1 MKKRILLALGTFM
14 LLSLVACGNN
24 KTDNSTAE
32 HSSQDDTILIGG
44 DPATWGPTTDSEEKE
59 NIEIENPFTDYT
71 SMDEAAAAAGFS
83 LTVPDTMNN
92 YSDRIIRAMTS
103 EDTASMI
110 EVIYCNGNENEDTD
124 VENEIRIRKAYG
136 TEDISGDYTE
146 YSESSTVM
154 VENIPVSVK
163 GDNGKIRLATWTNG
177 DYTYSIGFYFDAGI
191 SVEDLND
198 FITSIQ

>member
-1 MKKRILLALGTFM
+1 M

-24 KTDNSTAE
+24 KMDNSTTD

-71 SMDEAAAAAGFS
+71 SIDEAAAATGFS
-83 LTVPDTMNN
+83 LAVPDTMNN
-92 YSDRIIRAMTS
+92 YSDRIIRAMTG
-103 EDTASMI
+103 EDTVSMI

-163 GDNGKIRLATWTNG
+163 GNNGKIRLATWTNG

-191 SVEDLND
+191 SVEDLNN